1 MGFQPEYGHLLNMHA
16 VAGEDLPY
24 YHFIA
29 INEEGK
35 FVLAAKE
42 GILVGVTVPSVQD
55 YVVLKDGTTQK
66 RNGYLKG
73 EKPQILHTGVCRVE
87 LEDAVTM
94 GDYLT
99 LGEAPGKVKKHAAEG
114 KDDTSKIVAM
124 ALDKKEGNELVR
136 AVLKVF

>member
-1 MGFQPEYGHLLNMHA
+1 MGFQPEYGNLLNMHA

-35 FVLAAKE
+35 FVLAAKK
-42 GILVGVTVPSVQD
+42 GILVGVTVPSAQD
-55 YVVLKDGTTQK
+55 YVVLQDGTTQK

-73 EKPQILHTGVCRVE
+73 EKPQILNTGVCRVE
-87 LEDAVTM
+87 LEDAVAM

-99 LGEAPGKVKKHAAEG
+99 LGETPGKVKKYVDGG
-114 KDDTSKIVAM
+114 KEDTSKIVGM
-124 ALDKKEGNELVR
+124 ALDKKEGKELVR